1 MELSR
6 VRLAADV
13 GGTFTD
19 VAAFDETTGELRL
32 GKTLTTP
39 ARLVTGVENGVTKA
53 GAQRRVDLRPV
64 RPRTCDRLIA
74 DSDQLDVPGIK
85 APCGVVRAELRML
98 SSWLHGKSEDL
109 IVPDPARGRCLPDR
123 RARRVGAI
131 VVTPVDTSAGAL
143 RPAESVL
150 PDITAIA
157 CHLDFTYHVGSRFR
171 PASRG
176 RSACYRSWRLARRE
190 RLGRNRRWRRPAC
203 QADAS
208 EPHGAGRGSPPGAPG
223 AHCAAAG

>member
-109 IVPDPARGRCLPDR
+109 IVPDPARGRCLPDTR
-123 RARRVGAI
+123 PSGRGHSCHVRGYFCGRAPPGGVG
-131 VVTPVDTSAGAL
+131 TAGHHSHCL
-143 RPAESVL
+143 SPGL
-150 PDITAIA
+150 
-157 CHLDFTYHVGSRFR
+157 HV
-171 PASRG
+171 SRG
-176 RSACYRSWRLARRE
+176 IAVPSSVPGPVCVLSLLAACA
-190 RLGRNRRWRRPAC
+190 A
-203 QADAS
+203 
-208 EPHGAGRGSPPGAPG
+208 GAPG
-223 AHCAAAG
+223 PEPPLAAAGLSGRCQ